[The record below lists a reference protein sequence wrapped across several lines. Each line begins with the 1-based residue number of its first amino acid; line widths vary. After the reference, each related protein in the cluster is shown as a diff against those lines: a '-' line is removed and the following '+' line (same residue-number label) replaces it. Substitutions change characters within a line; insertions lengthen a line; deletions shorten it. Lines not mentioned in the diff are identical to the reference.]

1 MITTSDIEHKLN
13 YLYAHGSVEYSEHLE
28 TVKELGYRVF
38 RNSKGEHKIQL
49 GSDYLKEAFGGV
61 FGNLFGGN

>member
-13 YLYAHGSVEYSEHLE
+13 YLYSHGFNEYSEHLE
-28 TVKELGYRVF
+28 MVKELGYKVF

-61 FGNLFGGN
+61 FGNLFGGD